1 MSSSLGVHITNEILG
16 QKVHMD
22 TLLYSWAIMGG
33 LLICTFV
40 LTRNLKIEGYSL
52 RQTLLETIWQ
62 LINGLTSTQ
71 IPGNK
76 GKSFIPLIGGIFI
89 FTIFAYWLGL
99 MPWKAGEMFSW
110 WPVLDN
116 GNHWEGSSP
125 AADINVTTG
134 MALISLITYI
144 GAGIKSGGAGYV
156 LNYFKPLGFV
166 EWLDL
171 LVRPLT
177 LSLRLFANTVAGEIL
192 VMSILGL
199 VALILPMFALAFEL
213 FIGLIQALVFS
224 LLTTVYIG
232 TAVAHSEH
240 AEHH

>member
-1 MSSSLGVHITNEILG
+1 MSLGVHLTNELFG
-16 QKVHMD
+16 QKIHMD
-22 TLLYSWAIMGG
+22 TLAYSWSIMGAI
-33 LLICTFV
+33 LVSSFF
-40 LTRNLKIEGYSL
+40 LTRNLKIEGYSI
-52 RQTLLETIWQ
+52 RQIMLETLWS

-71 IPGNK
+71 IPNGK

-89 FTIFAYWLGL
+89 FTIFAYWIGL
-99 MPWKAGEMFSW
+99 LPWKVGEPFGW
-110 WPVLDN
+110 WPILDT
-116 GNHWEGSSP
+116 GEHWEGSSP
-125 AADINVTTG
+125 TADINVTGG

-144 GAGIKSGGAGYV
+144 AAGIKSGGIGYI

-177 LSLRLFANTVAGEIL
+177 LSLRLFANTIAGEVL

-199 VALILPMFALAFEL
+199 VALVLPMFALAFEL

-232 TAVAHSEH
+232 TAMAHSEH
-240 AEHH
+240 SKH

>member
-1 MSSSLGVHITNEILG
+1 MSLSLGVHVTTQVLG
-16 QKVHMD
+16 QKVHLD
-22 TLLYSWAIMGG
+22 TLLYSWSIMT
-33 LLICTFV
+33 LLLFV
-40 LTRNLKIEGYSL
+40 SFLMTRNLKVDGYSL
-52 RQTLLETIWQ
+52 RQTILETIWN
-62 LINGLTSTQ
+62 LINGLTSSQ
-71 IPGNK
+71 IPHNK
-76 GKSFIPLIGGIFI
+76 GKQFIPLIGGIFI

-99 MPWKAGEMFSW
+99 MPWKVGEAFSW
-110 WPVLDN
+110 WPLLDN

-125 AADINVTTG
+125 AADINVTAG
-134 MALISLITYI
+134 MALISLFAYI
-144 GAGIKSGGAGYV
+144 MAGIQTGGVGYI

-177 LSLRLFANTVAGEIL
+177 LALRLFANTIAGEVL

-232 TAVAHSEH
+232 TAMAHAH
-240 AEHH
+240 AEEH